1 MDGIESWE
9 SESILLERFVEFLER
24 GVTIIFFSV
33 KEDNL
38 MILSRKKERERDIYI
53 VKWEHRSG
61 KSSVDESRR
70 FFFLMESNQT
80 AEEVSFK
87 G

>member
-1 MDGIESWE
+1 
-9 SESILLERFVEFLER
+9 
-24 GVTIIFFSV
+24 
-33 KEDNL
+33 